1 MQNPETMERSAHP
14 WTVSTEEALSRFSL
28 DSTDGLSEDNVRRQ
42 RNKYGIN
49 RIRQSSRKSAWK
61 ILLEQFPNLIML
73 VLFLAAL
80 LSFIF
85 GEWVDG
91 IAIIVAM
98 LINVVIGFVMELRAT
113 RSMEAL
119 QQMDRVNAMVRREG
133 NVKEIPASEIV
144 PGDIIVLE
152 SGQMVTADV
161 RLLEANRLQCDES
174 ALTGESVPVSKHIAP
189 LDENTPLAERNN
201 MAYKGTS
208 VTRGSG
214 EGIVIGTGMDTEI
227 GTIAS
232 LVEEAGEKSDPLEK
246 QLDSLAG
253 SLVKVII
260 LVSVMAGIS
269 GLLTGKE
276 LMLMIQTVVVLFVAA
291 VPEGLPVVAT
301 VALARGMKQMAGEKA
316 LVRRLTAV
324 QTLGSTNV
332 IFTDKTG
339 TLTENQMT
347 VTDILLPDKQVTL
360 EGRGLE
366 TGGSIQGSDPRQD
379 PVLEE
384 LLQTG
389 VLCTNASLGKTDSD
403 QWEATGD
410 PMEVALLVAGMKGG
424 INKKNLLE
432 TMPEEKEIAFDP
444 SIKMMATYNSSEEA
458 GYRVSVKGAPEAVL
472 EACTHVLT
480 DEGKV
485 ELKEK
490 DRGKWL
496 EENSRMAREGLRMLA
511 LAVKFPDTLEE
522 KPYEGLTLLGLAGL
536 LDPPREEVRESI
548 EKCHRAGIRVIMV
561 TGDQEITAKNVGKTL
576 GLMEEDREVVP
587 GSSIPDPESSSEQ
600 EQERITRSPIFCRV
614 SPGQKLDIISIYQKR
629 DNIVAMTGD
638 GVNDAPAL
646 KRSDIGVAMGK
657 RGQQVA
663 RESADVILQ
672 DDNFSTILVA
682 VKHGRTIFNN
692 IRQFVVYLISGNLG
706 EILMVTLASLAGQPL
721 PLLPLQILYLNAIND
736 AFPALA
742 LGMGKADDTIMD
754 KPPRPPGEPILTRS
768 HWFSITWYGI
778 LIAASV
784 LAAFFLALYRF
795 DMPTETAVSISFLG
809 LALGRL
815 WHVINMREP
824 GTTLLRNRILTNP
837 YLGGALVLSILLI
850 TGAVLTPGLS
860 DVLDVTN
867 PGMTGWILVAGASLA
882 PAVIGQIVMII
893 KDKIQKTGANSNDAC

>member
-1 MQNPETMERSAHP
+1 MSETQDPSRKMESTPP
-14 WTVSTEEALSRFSL
+14 WTLSAKSL
-28 DSTDGLSEDNVRRQ
+28 DSPEGLSDDQVRR
-42 RNKYGIN
+42 RRKKYGIN
-49 RIRQSSRKSAWK
+49 RIRQSSRKSGWK

-73 VLFLAAL
+73 VLFMAAL
-80 LSFIF
+80 LSFLF

-98 LINVVIGFVMELRAT
+98 LINVLIGFIMELRAT

-119 QQMDRVNAMVRREG
+119 QQMDRIDAMVRREG
-133 NVKEIPASEIV
+133 EIREISASEIV
-144 PGDIIVLE
+144 PGDILVLE
-152 SGQMVTADV
+152 SGQMVPADV
-161 RLLEANRLQCDES
+161 RLLEANKLQSDES
-174 ALTGESVPVSKHIAP
+174 ALTGESVPVSKQIDP
-189 LDENTPLAERNN
+189 LAENTPLAERSN
-201 MAYKGTS
+201 MVYKGTS
-208 VTRGSG
+208 ITRGSG
-214 EGIVIGTGMDTEI
+214 EGIVIATAMDTEI

-260 LVSVMAGIS
+260 LASIIAGGS
-269 GLLTGKE
+269 GLLAGKE
-276 LMLMIQTVVVLFVAA
+276 IMLMIQTVVVLFVAA

-301 VALARGMKQMAGEKA
+301 VALARGMNQMARENA

-347 VTDILLPDKQVTL
+347 VTDILLPDKKVSL
-360 EGRGLE
+360 EGSA
-366 TGGSIQGSDPRQD
+366 GSIPGSDPRED
-379 PVLEE
+379 PALNE
-384 LLQTG
+384 LLRTG
-389 VLCTNASLGKTDSD
+389 ILCTNASLNETDEGER
-403 QWEATGD
+403 EATGD
-410 PMEVALLVAGMKGG
+410 PMEVALLAAGMKGG
-424 INKKNLLE
+424 IKKNDLLE
-432 TMPEEKEIAFDP
+432 TMPEEREVAFDP
-444 SIKMMATYNSSEEA
+444 SIKMMATYNISGEA

-472 EACTHVLT
+472 DACTHVQT
-480 DEGKV
+480 GDEPVKLDGMERKKW
-485 ELKEK
+485 LKE
-490 DRGKWL
+490 
-496 EENSRMAREGLRMLA
+496 NTRMAREGLRMLA
-511 LAVKFPDTLEE
+511 LAVKHTDDIEE
-522 KPYEGLTLLGLAGL
+522 DPYRGLTLLGLTGL

-561 TGDQEITAKNVGKTL
+561 TGDQEITAKNVGETL
-576 GLMEEDREVVP
+576 GLTEEGREIIS
-587 GSSIPDPESSSEQ
+587 GSDIPDPESVSE
-600 EQERITRSPIFCRV
+600 EAEERVTRSSIFFRV
-614 SPGQKLDIISIYQKR
+614 SPEEKLNIISIYQNR
-629 DNIVAMTGD
+629 ENIVAMTGD

-646 KRSDIGVAMGK
+646 KRSDIGIAMGK

-682 VKHGRTIFNN
+682 VQHGRTIFNN

-706 EILMVTLASLAGQPL
+706 EILIVTLASLAGQPL

-742 LGMGKADDTIMD
+742 LGMGRADDTIMD
-754 KPPRPPGEPILTRS
+754 RPPRPPGEPILTRS
-768 HWFSITWYGI
+768 HWFSIIWYGI
-778 LIAASV
+778 LIAVSV
-784 LAAFFLALYRF
+784 LVAFFLALYYF
-795 DMPTETAVSISFLG
+795 DMPTEMAVSVSFLG

-824 GTTLLRNRILTNP
+824 GTTLFRNRILTNP
-837 YLGGALVLSILLI
+837 YLGGALILSILLI

-867 PGMTGWILVAGASLA
+867 PGTTGWMLVAGASLA
-882 PAVIGQIVMII
+882 PAVIGQVVIII
-893 KDKIQKTGANSNDAC
+893 KENVQNEGDGR